1 MELTDL
7 IRRYTSIASVIDSL
21 RRKQL
26 ALLNPDSWDDGN
38 DRHFMELYK
47 QHRGVSGLYG
57 LCAAQSSETYHHWRV
72 FGGGADGA
80 CLEIKRPRL
89 EKILSKDPRVR
100 FGNIEYKLISQVA
113 KLRKADRDRL
123 PFLKRKPYEP
133 ECEYRIIA
141 ETSEPQAPAFS
152 VPIDLAWINRVYL
165 NPWLPK
171 SLFQSIKETIREI
184 PGCRS
189 MTVIQTTMLENSNWK
204 AAGDR
209 LAGVGTAPATV
220 PSIQPTARR

>member
-7 IRRYTSIASVIDSL
+7 IRRYTSIASVIDTL

-26 ALLNPDSWDDGN
+26 ALLNPESWDDRN
-38 DRHFMELYK
+38 DRHFMELYR
-47 QHRGVSGLYG
+47 QHRGVNGLYG

-72 FGGGADGA
+72 FGGAADGA
-80 CLEIKRPRL
+80 CLEIKRPSL
-89 EKILSKDPRVR
+89 EKVLSKDPRVR
-100 FGNIEYKLISQVA
+100 FGNVEYKLITEVD
-113 KLRKADRDRL
+113 KMRKDDRGRL

-141 ETSEPQAPAFS
+141 ETSEPQAPALS
-152 VPIDLAWINRVYL
+152 VPIELPWINRVYL
-165 NPWLPK
+165 NPWLPRP
-171 SLFQSIKETIREI
+171 LFESIKETIREI

-189 MTVIQTTMLENSNWK
+189 MKVIQTTMLENSSWK

-209 LAGVGTAPATV
+209 LAGVGAVSTTISLGTASKV
-220 PSIQPTARR
+220 P